1 MKKISVGDVCTPP
14 NFIGLSS
21 LKQRQNSGIIVIGIL
36 GPVWLK
42 VRVKVKGIMKAW
54 FIAEVGFRV

>member
-1 MKKISVGDVCTPP
+1 MI
-14 NFIGLSS
+14 F
-21 LKQRQNSGIIVIGIL
+21 KQRQNSGIIVIGIL